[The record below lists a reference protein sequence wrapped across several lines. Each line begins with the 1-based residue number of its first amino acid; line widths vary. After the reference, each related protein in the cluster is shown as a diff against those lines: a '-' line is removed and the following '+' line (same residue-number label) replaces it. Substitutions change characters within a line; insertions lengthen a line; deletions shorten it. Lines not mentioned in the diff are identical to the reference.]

1 MTTSATGR
9 LAESAAAN
17 YLEYGGFAILDRN
30 WRTRQCE
37 IDIVAAKDGLVYCVE
52 VKYRHTALQ
61 GGGLEYITP
70 KKQQQ
75 MRFAAEVWA
84 AQHNWAADIYLS
96 AIEVSGPEFTVT
108 EFIESID
115 D

>member
-75 MRFAAEVWA
+75 MRFAADIWV
-84 AQHNWAADIYLS
+84 QRQNWRRDYRLGAL
-96 AIEVSGPEFTVT
+96 EVSGPDYTIT
-108 EFIESID
+108 EFID
-115 D
+115 DIG